1 MGFRELI
8 DDLDDT
14 VFEVL
19 GDPVLIEGR
28 EVNGMFSA
36 PWLQPKLGRINTG
49 LREPHL
55 VIRVVDAQGVSE
67 RQKVVVNLPVQD
79 GGGNYIIVRPE
90 PGGDGLV
97 TLVLRLSP

>member
-1 MGFRELI
+1 MGIRDLVNQV
-8 DDLDDT
+8 DDA

-19 GDPVLIEGR
+19 GDTAFIDGR
-28 EVNGMFSA
+28 EVLGMFSA

-55 VIRVVDAQGVSE
+55 VIRVSDSESVTE
-67 RQKVVVNLPVQD
+67 RQQVRVDLPSHD
-79 GGGNYIIVRPE
+79 GGGLYTLVRLE

-97 TLVLRLSP
+97 TLILRLVP

>member
-1 MGFRELI
+1 MAFRGLI
-8 DDLDDT
+8 DDIDDV

-19 GDPVLIEGR
+19 GDTAYINDKEVL
-28 EVNGMFSA
+28 GMFSA

-55 VIRVVDAQGVSE
+55 VIRVVDSDGVRE
-67 RQKVVVNLPVQD
+67 RQQVRIDLPVHD
-79 GGGNYIIVRPE
+79 GGGHYTLVRVE

-97 TLVLRLSP
+97 TLVLRKNP

>member
-1 MGFRELI
+1 MGIRDLVNQV
-8 DDLDDT
+8 DDA

-19 GDPVLIEGR
+19 GDTAFIEGR
-28 EVNGMFSA
+28 EVLGMFSA

-55 VIRVVDAQGVSE
+55 VIRVSDSEGVTE
-67 RQKVVVNLPVQD
+67 RQQVRVDLPSPD
-79 GGGNYIIVRPE
+79 GGGLYTLVRLE

-97 TLVLRLSP
+97 TLVLRLVP

>member
-1 MGFRELI
+1 MSFRELI

-14 VFEVL
+14 VFDVL

-55 VIRVVDAQGVSE
+55 VIRVVDAQGVNE
-67 RQKVVVNLPVQD
+67 RQKVVVDLPVQD

>member
-1 MGFRELI
+1 MGFRELLE
-8 DDLDDT
+8 DLDDT

-19 GDPVLIEGR
+19 GDPALIEGR
-28 EVNGMFSA
+28 EVLGMFSA

-55 VIRVVDAQGVSE
+55 VIRVGDNAGVE
-67 RQKVVVNLPVQD
+67 ARQAVVIDLPPED
-79 GGGNYIIVRPE
+79 GGGSYIITNIE

-97 TLVLRLSP
+97 TLVLRKSP